1 MTITDKTA
9 DVLLFTPGR
18 APCVA
23 PLAIVLHGYSSG
35 IEMLDLEMERC
46 PRPRPRQSTGCHTS
60 FHYGVDG
67 CNIHQ
72 YVALANTAWG
82 FGVTPPTCPAPICPP
97 DECASCTGL
106 TVEQYNPDIDGNDPV
121 LPAFVAGTDGTA
133 NSCVIHVA
141 VTGQSGFSALD
152 AYGECCRWMEKSYQC
167 FVRSLAQIFIASG
180 LVPSQTTLLVHCQEL
195 LCIDI
200 DQLVIDILVV
210 INTPPAP
217 PPPCNCQA
225 VSVTPAAVCTAL
237 ATFDDSLVAATVA
250 LGPDCLFHP
259 ITDVNVVGLDTT
271 TVDITVVE
279 GPVGTFTISADTIVD
294 TDFLCDQLSAL
305 TEVGAAV
312 GDVRVVGVTVGEVT
326 GCGLFTVPVQNIQA
340 ADTTTIDT
348 TVVEGPATIFTVSSA
363 IVNAPATCA
372 ATSLQ
377 SANHVNF
384 NSGHWVLSS
393 RPDVDAGA
401 PVWRKLGAGY
411 VGGGD
416 TGAGAIDVNNTAT
429 SGVRYR
435 SVTGNQTI
443 NVPTNDCSLT
453 ELYIKNV
460 SAAPITV
467 TGVGT
472 TIDGVAAITI
482 DGTIPAGYP
491 FGNNGG
497 ESVHLVWN
505 PGRAEWQ
512 VF

>member
-18 APCVA
+18 APCA
-23 PLAIVLHGYSSG
+23 TPLAIVLHGYSSG

-82 FGVTPPTCPAPICPP
+82 FGVTPPTCPEPICPP

-106 TVEQYNPDIDGNDPV
+106 TVGQYNPDVDGNDPV
-121 LPAFVAGTDGTA
+121 LPVFVAGTDGTA

-141 VTGQSGFSALD
+141 ITGQSGFSALD

-180 LVPSQTTLLVHCQEL
+180 LVPSQTTLLVHCNEL

-200 DQLVIDILVV
+200 DQLVIDILVI
-210 INTPPAP
+210 INTPPPP
-217 PPPCNCQA
+217 PPPCQCTA
-225 VSVTPAAVCTAL
+225 VSVTPAAVCEVL
-237 ATFDDSLVAATVA
+237 ATFDDSLVVATVA

-259 ITDVNVVGLDTT
+259 ITDVNVVALDTT
-271 TVDITVVE
+271 VVDTTVTE
-279 GPVGTFTISADTIVD
+279 SPTGTFTIS
-294 TDFLCDQLSAL
+294 
-305 TEVGAAV
+305 
-312 GDVRVVGVTVGEVT
+312 
-326 GCGLFTVPVQNIQA
+326 
-340 ADTTTIDT
+340 
-348 TVVEGPATIFTVSSA
+348 SSV
-363 IVNAPATCA
+363 VNAPGTCA
-372 ATSLQ
+372 ATTLQ
-377 SANHVNF
+377 SANHINF

-460 SAAPITV
+460 SAGPITV

-472 TIDGVAAITI
+472 TIDGVAALTL
-482 DGTIPAGYP
+482 DGTLAGGYP